1 MVSKENIETAKKI
14 YSQLE
19 KWNFANNTL
28 TEYFKEN
35 KSNDSEKIVLIKVI
49 LIDGLYKTQLRDQI
63 SVAKHIFKRNN
74 LDNRLMEGDVSIV
87 EDIAN
92 WKNRKGKKIHILSF
106 ASKFCHFH
114 NKKAYPLYDS
124 YVCVALKKLLEWK
137 DKRDYSDFEQAVNNF
152 RKEIK
157 GEEVSLE
164 HIDKYLWLFGLRE
177 KLRKGRT
184 DINREIYDFYN
195 GNKEMFDL
203 L

>member
-28 TEYFKEN
+28 TEYFNDN
-35 KSNDSEKIVLIKVI
+35 KSNDYEKIVLIKVI

-63 SVAKHIFKRNN
+63 SVAKHIFKINDLN
-74 LDNRLMEGDVSIV
+74 SRLIEGDIPIV

-92 WKNRKGKKIHILSF
+92 WKNGKGKKIHILSF

-124 YVCVALKKLLEWK
+124 YVCVALKKLIDWK
-137 DKRDYSDFEQAVNNF
+137 DNRNYEEFNEGIKKF
-152 RKEIK
+152 RKEIMGK
-157 GEEVSLE
+157 EVSLE
-164 HIDKYLWLFGLRE
+164 DIDKYLWLFGLRE
-177 KLRKGRT
+177 KLRKGKT
-184 DINREIYDFYN
+184 DINREVYNFYTQ
-195 GNKEMFDL
+195 NKEMFNL

>member
-1 MVSKENIETAKKI
+1 MITKENIETAKRI
-14 YSQLE
+14 YAQLE

-35 KSNDSEKIVLIKVI
+35 KLNDSEKIVLIKVI
-49 LIDGLYKTQLRDQI
+49 LIDGLYKTNLKDQI
-63 SVAKHIFKRNN
+63 SVAKHISEINL
-74 LDNRLMEGDVSIV
+74 LDNLLEKGDINAVEKVAKWNDRNLM
-87 EDIAN
+87 
-92 WKNRKGKKIHILSF
+92 SF

-114 NKKAYPLYDS
+114 NKRAYPIYDN

-137 DKRDYSDFEQAVNNF
+137 DKRDYNDFEQAINNF
-152 RKEIK
+152 RKKIK

-164 HIDKYLWLFGLRE
+164 DIDKYLWLFGLRE

-184 DINREIYDFYN
+184 DINREINNFYN
-195 GNKEMFDL
+195 QNKEMFDL